1 MDPLPPHAGPDPH
14 FQRLEELLRN
24 HPDAWEL
31 FRWGYETGLAQSID
45 HERLA
50 RIIRAQEFQ
59 QKEIKSLV
67 KSTAGFTD
75 VLAHRERSR
84 PANNPLRRSA

>member
-14 FQRLEELLRN
+14 YERLEELLRT

-31 FRWGYETGLAQSID
+31 FLWGYQTGLAKSID

-50 RIIRAQEFQ
+50 RIIRAQELQ
-59 QKEIKSLV
+59 QKEIQTSV
-67 KSTAGFTD
+67 KGTREFID
-75 VLAHRERSR
+75 VARHRARYGLA
-84 PANNPLRRSA
+84 NPPGRKAS